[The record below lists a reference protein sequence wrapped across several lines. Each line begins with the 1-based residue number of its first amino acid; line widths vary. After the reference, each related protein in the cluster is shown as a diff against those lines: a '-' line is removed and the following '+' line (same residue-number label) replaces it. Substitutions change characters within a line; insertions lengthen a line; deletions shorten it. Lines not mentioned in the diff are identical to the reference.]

1 MRFLSVLYL
10 ASFAALVMASP
21 VMDTGSS
28 SLLSEQTLLGG
39 GDEYDDECQ
48 PYGSLCD
55 WPARSR
61 GPCCPPYLC
70 RPLTIQKTAY
80 LVCA

>member
-10 ASFAALVMASP
+10 ASLAVLVAASP

-28 SLLSEQTLLGG
+28 SLLNEQTLLGD
-39 GDEYDDECQ
+39 GDEPGDECQ
-48 PYGSLCD
+48 AYGTLCD
-55 WPARSR
+55 WPAGSR

-70 RPLTIQKTAY
+70 RPMTIQKTAY
-80 LVCA
+80 FVCA

>member
-10 ASFAALVMASP
+10 ASVAALVAASP

-28 SLLSEQTLLGG
+28 SLLNEQTLLGDG
-39 GDEYDDECQ
+39 GEPAEECQ
-48 PYGSLCD
+48 AYGTLCD
-55 WPARSR
+55 WPAGSR
-61 GPCCPPYLC
+61 GPCCAPYLC
-70 RPLTIQKTAY
+70 RPMTMQTSVY